1 MKKVFIIAIA
11 LVIACNIVNFT
22 VLETV
27 RELKKETALL
37 KNYYL
42 GAEELLDTLENH
54 YNWVDAIDNEAYY
67 DAVDKLHHNK

>member
-1 MKKVFIIAIA
+1 MKKVFIIAVA
-11 LVIACNIVNFT
+11 LVIAVNCVNFKILAT
-22 VLETV
+22 VK
-27 RELKKETALL
+27 ELKVENELL

>member
-1 MKKVFIIAIA
+1 MKEKHLFYAV
-11 LVIACNIVNFT
+11 V
-22 VLETV
+22 
-27 RELKKETALL
+27 ALL
-37 KNYYL
+37 VMNIFTLIGWSKSMDQVDEYHQYYL